1 MNDRKESQNEKLEKL
16 LSKARLPEPATELK
30 ERITAEAAKAWYQT
44 LPELPWQV
52 PVRRLIVSAAA
63 AVLIIWLTNSS
74 SDYLMV
80 RWQSSG
86 HKIAN
91 QQSYDLDALTEIPY
105 SPLASHLVSSGRR
118 LSITDA
124 SVLRNYAE
132 TVRSILSESQQNGS
146 SKPSA
151 PAEGRSILLP
161 KQSGLNSYS

>member
-1 MNDRKESQNEKLEKL
+1 MNDKNAENKQIEDLLRKASM
-16 LSKARLPEPATELK
+16 PEPSPKLK
-30 ERITAEAAKAWYQT
+30 ERITIEAKKTWIHTSSEQ
-44 LPELPWQV
+44 PWQI

-63 AVLIIWLTNSS
+63 AVLIIWLTNCY

-86 HKIAN
+86 SKIAN
-91 QQSYDLDALTEIPY
+91 QQRSDLDALTEIPY
-105 SPLASHLVSSGRR
+105 SPLAKHLVSAGRR

-124 SVLRNYAE
+124 SAFRNYAE

-146 SKPSA
+146 SKPSS